1 MVEKELPEDGT
12 IAEEVDTFTD
22 VAPMD
27 SGLEAVL
34 STLTKG
40 DFVAQGGQAQVH
52 RVKKGDV
59 DVAARSVSIIDR
71 DDLIKRLK
79 REARILRGLQH
90 ENIVGYQGY
99 EVNPVKKR
107 WGTDVEFTFYM
118 GWIEG
123 PTLRDILEE
132 GKAHREL
139 SGGETDAI
147 FAQLGSALSY
157 CHDRGVLHRDMKP
170 SNVKLMEGDVVKV
183 IDFGLVKKEGE
194 TTMTGSEGRFLGS
207 HKYAAPEVRGGN
219 KAEAAS
225 DWYSAAVM
233 TVEMLS
239 GKPYTTVVDPADVRR
254 KLGKMSML
262 PPRLKESLEL
272 LLEEDVTVRAKNVE
286 RVKRMYGLGKVVE
299 VVESVNDTVNE
310 KKEKISIWEE
320 KFDRVDSAYR
330 IGVYSAALS
339 AGSTGLIITLSD
351 NFKFDNITGGMIAA
365 GFGSSVLGYLIG
377 NYYDSAKAKIKSL
390 LKRKKEDGS
399 LEKKVGEIGQPIF
412 VDDGIAENSTV
423 EASDLLENKVS
434 EPSIIPLKEYDREVS
449 KKKIWAGFY
458 GDVSGVAA
466 GGVGSILIQYFMDS
480 GYSVSQTLAS
490 MVIGG
495 ITGGVAG
502 RLYHKYVEVPR
513 LRQKYGLEEKVE
525 ESDTEKSVTS
535 LTREEKRAK
544 ISEVRM
550 VWDAKQF
557 SHSFYA
563 GLDILFTGTLAY
575 TAVEVFRDYGTKPG
589 MILLALAA
597 TAGLDLV
604 RHITKRKVVRDNLQ
618 FLETNPDQ
626 ALVLYEEEKKGL
638 VQRMR
643 GRYDSWREEKGRE
656 WVEKNYTN
664 FYFSDKM
671 KDYAKKGI
679 SSKGIRRRILPA
691 LHHWSTDIKR
701 MALEVILNNDEEKQE
716 YREEVERVF
725 PKIIGSINQD
735 VYCRILTYLSACPP
749 NVNKEEVIKDHLLPT
764 LDCLQIGI
772 KKHALSLLTT
782 LEPEAEVKYQAE
794 IARARESIAR
804 EDDED
809 FSDNPWHY
817 VNPLKHPK

>member
-1 MVEKELPEDGT
+1 MVEKEHKDDGT
-12 IAEEVDTFTD
+12 VAEDIDTFTD

-52 RVKKGDV
+52 RVKKGNV
-59 DVAARSVSIIDR
+59 DVAARSVSVIDQ
-71 DDLIKRLK
+71 DDQIKRLK
-79 REARILRGLQH
+79 REARILRGLDH
-90 ENIVGYQGY
+90 PNIVGYRGY
-99 EVNPVKKR
+99 EVNPVQKR
-107 WGTDVEFTFYM
+107 WGTDLEFTFYM
-118 GWIEG
+118 DWIEG

-207 HKYAAPEVRGGN
+207 YKYAAPEVREGN

-233 TVEMLS
+233 TVELLS
-239 GKPYTTVVDPADVRR
+239 GKPYTNVVDPADVRK
-254 KLGKMSML
+254 KLGKMSAL
-262 PPRLKESLEL
+262 PSRLKDSLEL

-286 RVKRMYGLGKVVE
+286 RVKGMYGLGKEVE

-320 KFDRVDSAYR
+320 KFDRVDSTWR
-330 IGVYSAALS
+330 TGLYSSALS
-339 AGSTGLIITLSD
+339 GSSTGISIFLSD
-351 NFKFDNITGGMIAA
+351 NFKFDYITGGTIAA
-365 GFGSSVLGYLIG
+365 AFGGGMLGYLIG

-466 GGVGSILIQYFMDS
+466 GGVGSILIQYFNGS
-480 GYSVSQTLAS
+480 GYSVLQTLAS
-490 MVIGG
+490 MLIGG
-495 ITGGVAG
+495 VAGGVAG
-502 RLYHKYVEVPR
+502 RLYHKYVQVQQ
-513 LRQKYGLEEKVE
+513 LRKKYELEDKVMDVDAEKYVANLTPEEKAAE
-525 ESDTEKSVTS
+525 IE
-535 LTREEKRAK
+535 
-544 ISEVRM
+544 EVRL
-550 VWDAKQF
+550 VWNAKKKNHHM
-557 SHSFYA
+557 SAAVDTLYAAILSYVGIVHSGY
-563 GLDILFTGTLAY
+563 
-575 TAVEVFRDYGTKPG
+575 YGTK
-589 MILLALAA
+589 L
-597 TAGLDLV
+597 TAGFLAIAGLAGADLI
-604 RHITKRKVVRDNLQ
+604 RNIASKRKTKKNLQ
-618 FLETNPDQ
+618 RRETNPDQ

-638 VQRMR
+638 VQRMTEK
-643 GRYDSWREEKGRE
+643 YNAWREEKG
-656 WVEKNYTN
+656 
-664 FYFSDKM
+664 
-671 KDYAKKGI
+671 
-679 SSKGIRRRILPA
+679 
-691 LHHWSTDIKR
+691 
-701 MALEVILNNDEEKQE
+701 
-716 YREEVERVF
+716 
-725 PKIIGSINQD
+725 
-735 VYCRILTYLSACPP
+735 
-749 NVNKEEVIKDHLLPT
+749 
-764 LDCLQIGI
+764 
-772 KKHALSLLTT
+772 
-782 LEPEAEVKYQAE
+782 
-794 IARARESIAR
+794 
-804 EDDED
+804 
-809 FSDNPWHY
+809 
-817 VNPLKHPK
+817 